1 MQDTLTPTL
10 LEKEAIANLS
20 FKNSVDFKQKPD
32 LRQKLEDAARLGNTA
47 KVKFKIDFFS
57 DSGFNTVETT
67 IWATGNKFICLK
79 GGLWLPVSKIV
90 DLRPL

>member
-1 MQDTLTPTL
+1 MHETLTPTL
-10 LEKEAIANLS
+10 LEKEAIADLS
-20 FKNSVDFKQKPD
+20 FKKSVDFKQKPD
-32 LRQKLEDAARLGNTA
+32 LKQKLEEAARLGNTA
-47 KVKFKIDFFS
+47 KVKFKIDFYS